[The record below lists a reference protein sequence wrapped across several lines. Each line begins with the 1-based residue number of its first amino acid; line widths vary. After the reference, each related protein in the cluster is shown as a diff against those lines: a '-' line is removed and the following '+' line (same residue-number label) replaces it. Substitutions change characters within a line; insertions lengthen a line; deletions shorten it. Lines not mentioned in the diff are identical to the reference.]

1 MRYLNSKVLVSWLI
15 ALSAVNVGLSAVVG
29 VNLVD
34 SVFSTG
40 SVLSK
45 VVYGL
50 IGVAGLWK
58 VYHLAMGKK
67 K

>member
-1 MRYLNSKVLVSWLI
+1 MNTKTTVSWLI
-15 ALSAVNVGLSAVVG
+15 ALAAVNVGLGAIVG

-34 SVFSTG
+34 SIFG
-40 SVLSK
+40 SGTVLAK

-58 VYHLAMGKK
+58 VYHLAMNKK